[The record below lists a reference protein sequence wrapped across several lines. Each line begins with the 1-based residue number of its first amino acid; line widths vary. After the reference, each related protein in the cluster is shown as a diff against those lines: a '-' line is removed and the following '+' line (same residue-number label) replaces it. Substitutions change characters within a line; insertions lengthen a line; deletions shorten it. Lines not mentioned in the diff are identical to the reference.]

1 MNIDEGAMDF
11 EAIMNND
18 KFIKAIDEAE
28 KRVKGFSSSTV
39 AEGEKIDEAFKITAE
54 NIKIQKD
61 VIAGLEGQLN
71 NLNNEISKLSPGKA
85 QAELKAASGRSF
97 RRIKSR
103 KGCFEFS

>member
-11 EAIMNND
+11 EAVMNND

-39 AEGEKIDEAFKITAE
+39 AEGEKIDDAFKITAE

-61 VIAGLEGQLN
+61 VIAGLEGQLS
-71 NLNNEISKLSPGKA
+71 NLNNEISNGYVCYVPSLICFFIIR
-85 QAELKAASGRSF
+85 LK
-97 RRIKSR
+97 ILL
-103 KGCFEFS
+103 